1 MTTNQ
6 TGRAGLVRTA
16 SALSGKTASKKS
28 ATKKATTKKSTPKKA
43 VTKKATTK
51 RNTAQGTTGRT
62 ASLKADLKKFANEE
76 YATAELTRGALVMF
90 QREGMDAVR
99 SALLALMGSK
109 LPLMGNSVNDSA
121 VESLVNQL
129 ADDYRKVEATDRK
142 ALRAVIHWL
151 DGKVEVDAATANG
164 LLATLNSLQ
173 A

>member
-6 TGRAGLVRTA
+6 AERTALLRTA
-16 SALSGKTASKKS
+16 SALGSKAASTKSVTKKT
-28 ATKKATTKKSTPKKA
+28 ATKKAVTKKAT
-43 VTKKATTK
+43 TKKATTK
-51 RNTAQGTTGRT
+51 RNTAQGTTERT

-109 LPLMGNSVNDSA
+109 LPLLGSSVNDSA

-129 ADDYRKVEATDRK
+129 ADDYRKVEAADRK

-151 DGKVEVDAATANG
+151 DGKIEVDAATANG